1 MIPERYKPKV
11 INSLWDRDNLN
22 AVNYNF
28 YAMSD
33 FIAQVEKRIF
43 DYTWEATKEV
53 NTIKMMEPVQTIEDL
68 PENAKPKSLITVIDE
83 QKVYAYVRDEWQLFS
98 EIDLD
103 PFSPFKTELQS
114 MIDTHEK
121 KAEQLLSNMQKEHE
135 DVVSEIKSLTSDF
148 NADYQ
153 DKMDALASD
162 YKVKMD
168 NLSNDYNKK
177 SSQLQSDYESY
188 STQLD
193 TNRTSSLSEISSS
206 KSSSLDEIDQAK
218 QEALDSV
225 TNENQDNWQKYKLTS
240 DDGSRIY
247 LAKGSFDNI
256 LDLAPGFYE
265 TVVNDGPV
273 SQGFPDFF
281 SNAPFVQIDVTYGN
295 NGRKQFKVVQSFN
308 GQTVYRYI
316 HTDGKSDSG
325 WLEIMTKKTLY
336 DGEVEDAN
344 SEFELDGN
352 PGDYSYLIIEI
363 NHIGGDDAVIA
374 KAKNNSFV
382 FRAFNLGNSAKG
394 VTLMETTCTVSG
406 SNPSIAKIS
415 NSVRVESDTA
425 TGKDYVPKIL
435 KIVGVK

>member
-1 MIPERYKPKV
+1 MSKV
-11 INSLWDRDNLN
+11 NVIGAFWGRDNLKTLNDNFKALDN
-22 AVNYNF
+22 AINDTEN
-28 YAMSD
+28 
-33 FIAQVEKRIF
+33 RIF
-43 DYTWEATKEV
+43 NRTWEATKEI
-53 NTIKMMEPVQTIEDL
+53 NTIEMLEPVQSINDL
-68 PENAKPKSLITVIDE
+68 PEDAKPKSLVTVLDNE
-83 QKVYAYVRDEWQLFS
+83 KVYAFVESQWQAFS

-103 PFSPFKTELQS
+103 PFSPFKDELKQIIDDYETKIKDITTDVNNAKNTA
-114 MIDTHEK
+114 IDTIEST
-121 KAEQLLSNMQKEHE
+121 Q
-135 DVVSEIKSLTSDF
+135 
-148 NADYQ
+148 NATE
-153 DKMDALASD
+153 SHI
-162 YKVKMD
+162 
-168 NLSNDYNKK
+168 KK
-177 SSQLQSDYESY
+177 SEQTAINTINEVQQEAEKEISTVRQELKDKTTEFTTKFNNYLSQLTD
-188 STQLD
+188 
-193 TNRTSSLSEISSS
+193 N
-206 KSSSLDEIDQAK
+206 KNASLDAIEQAK
-218 QEALDSV
+218 QEALGSLE
-225 TNENQDNWQKYKLTS
+225 NEDIDNMQKYKLTS

-247 LAKGSFDNI
+247 LSKGSFDNI

-352 PGDYSYLIIEI
+352 PGDYSYLIIDI